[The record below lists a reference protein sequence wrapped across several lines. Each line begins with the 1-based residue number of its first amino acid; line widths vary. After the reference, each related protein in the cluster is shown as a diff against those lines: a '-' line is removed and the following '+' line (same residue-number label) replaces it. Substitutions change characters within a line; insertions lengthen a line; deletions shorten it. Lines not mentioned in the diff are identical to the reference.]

1 MDFESQ
7 KFLLPALKDNFIGGQ
22 KKKSNPDNEQKAIK
36 IRREQISRA
45 QEVLDSNS
53 KVETIAISKD
63 KQRFARREG
72 HSKARTNI

>member
-1 MDFESQ
+1 MS
-7 KFLLPALKDNFIGGQ
+7 LKSFCYLRSKTISSEDK